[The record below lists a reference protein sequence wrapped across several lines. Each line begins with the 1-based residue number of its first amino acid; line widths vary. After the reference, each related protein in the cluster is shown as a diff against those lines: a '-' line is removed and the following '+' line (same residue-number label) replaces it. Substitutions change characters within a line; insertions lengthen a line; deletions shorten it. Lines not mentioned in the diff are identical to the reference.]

1 MRREV
6 VAIEQPQQET
16 CHSARWLLLE
26 SHARRGSRCRRA
38 SACAPISRDTLGVEG
53 VAEVRG
59 RGGRVP
65 TRMLWVSGMEV
76 ATEATADAPPPRGC
90 DEEKKIGA
98 ASLRIAAPT

>member
-16 CHSARWLLLE
+16 CHSARWLQLE

-38 SACAPISRDTLGVEG
+38 SACALISRDTLGGVEG

-65 TRMLWVSGMEV
+65 TRMPWVSGMEV
-76 ATEATADAPPPRGC
+76 ATEATADAPRHAAAT
-90 DEEKKIGA
+90 KK
-98 ASLRIAAPT
+98 RK

>member
-1 MRREV
+1 MNSRSKRLAIPLAGCCWRATH
-6 VAIEQPQQET
+6 VAAYDVGEQ
-16 CHSARWLLLE
+16 
-26 SHARRGSRCRRA
+26 
-38 SACAPISRDTLGVEG
+38 APVHPYHVTHWGVEG

-65 TRMLWVSGMEV
+65 TRMPWVSGMEV

>member
-16 CHSARWLLLE
+16 CHSARWLQLE

-65 TRMLWVSGMEV
+65 TRMPWVSGMEV
-76 ATEATADAPPPRGC
+76 ATEATANAPRHAAAT
-90 DEEKKIGA
+90 KK
-98 ASLRIAAPT
+98 RK

>member
-1 MRREV
+1 M
-6 VAIEQPQQET
+6 
-16 CHSARWLLLE
+16 SASKRLCTL
-26 SHARRGSRCRRA
+26 
-38 SACAPISRDTLGVEG
+38 SRDTLGVEG

-65 TRMLWVSGMEV
+65 TRMPWVSGMEV